1 MATGDAWR
9 FPDACSGTERNNRED
24 PGVMSGEEAMV
35 VTTVT
40 APEKGRDGE
49 QLAGPGRWARGEHGV
64 DGLQESR
71 KQCEFPSS
79 RGSRCGVEN
88 RGENA
93 TRGEPG
99 ERETG
104 GNQSET
110 G

>member
-9 FPDACSGTERNNRED
+9 FPDASSGTARNNLED

-49 QLAGPGRWARGEHGV
+49 QLAGPGCWARGEHGV
-64 DGLQESR
+64 DGLQESG

-79 RGSRCGVEN
+79 RGSC
-88 RGENA
+88 A
-93 TRGEPG
+93 
-99 ERETG
+99 
-104 GNQSET
+104 
-110 G
+110 